1 MLFCVPNVIYLY
13 DLQMSMFE
21 HFSVESIKSELEN
34 MINPLMHNVTNGQID
49 FKNLAANALKF

>member
-1 MLFCVPNVIYLY
+1 
-13 DLQMSMFE
+13 MSMFE
-21 HFSVESIKSELEN
+21 HFSVESIKSELKN